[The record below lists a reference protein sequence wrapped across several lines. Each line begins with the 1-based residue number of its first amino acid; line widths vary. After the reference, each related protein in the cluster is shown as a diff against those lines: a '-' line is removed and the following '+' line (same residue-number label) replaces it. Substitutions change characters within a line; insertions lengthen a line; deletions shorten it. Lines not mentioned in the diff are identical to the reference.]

1 MYVLDIN
8 GEKQLFDLP
17 RSGPMELPIDF
28 GVYNR
33 AAYALIFSAFQGLIA
48 LVFGLA
54 LGRRLKSRADRW
66 IIVWLIYN
74 GLVHLTL
81 VRRTRLHD
89 IPIVAL
95 PAMTSR
101 EGRNIV
107 FFN

>member
-17 RSGPMELPIDF
+17 RRAMELPIDF

-33 AAYALIFSAFQGLIA
+33 AAYALILSAFQGLIA
-48 LVFGLA
+48 LVVGLA

-74 GLVHLTL
+74 GIVHLTL
-81 VRRTRLHD
+81 VRTLSL
-89 IPIVAL
+89 L
-95 PAMTSR
+95 PSSACR
-101 EGRNIV
+101 R
-107 FFN
+107 